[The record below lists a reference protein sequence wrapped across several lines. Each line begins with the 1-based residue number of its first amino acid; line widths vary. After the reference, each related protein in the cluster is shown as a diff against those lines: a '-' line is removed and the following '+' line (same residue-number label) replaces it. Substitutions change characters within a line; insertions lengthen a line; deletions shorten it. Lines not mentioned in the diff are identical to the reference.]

1 MALAHT
7 LRLASLALVLSATR
21 LVAQADSTRGIPD
34 LAGRWRLTRP
44 WTPGVLFATF
54 SQTGHQLRVNIVRHR
69 RCADREVKV
78 ELTLLGAV
86 DADTVRFWSA
96 SRRLEGDFGN
106 PCVLYTDFSG
116 SVDFAGPLSADGK
129 RFQGTYDDSGEP
141 THVWVFSR

>member
-1 MALAHT
+1 MAFAHT
-7 LRLASLALVLSATR
+7 LRLASLALALSAMR
-21 LVAQADSTRGIPD
+21 LVAQADSTHGIPD
-34 LAGRWRLTRP
+34 LAGRWRLAGP
-44 WTPGVLFATF
+44 WTSGVLFATF
-54 SQTGHQLRVNIVRHR
+54 SQTGHQLRVEIVKHR

-106 PCVLYTDFSG
+106 PCVLYTDFAG
-116 SVDFAGPLSADGK
+116 PVDFAGPLSANGK
-129 RFQGTYDDSGEP
+129 RFQGPYDRSENP